1 MKKSNLAHN
10 LSSLRQA
17 KGLSQEK
24 AAEALGCNLR
34 TLQRFEEGR
43 EGRKGPPIELL
54 LKMRRCYRCEISD
67 LIREEDLLGET
78 DWNAPTER
86 I

>member
-24 AAEALGCNLR
+24 A
-34 TLQRFEEGR
+34 EGSILY
-43 EGRKGPPIELL
+43 GWMIHAAVNIVSPAVVFLFLL
-54 LKMRRCYRCEISD
+54 
-67 LIREEDLLGET
+67 
-78 DWNAPTER
+78 
-86 I
+86 